1 MTAIV
6 KHSKYDFETMV
17 TIDVRDLSRRIS
29 SRFKDTI
36 TLFKYLQSLRKVEA
50 RLTDE
55 GGLEILIE
63 KRAFEILQK
72 VDEVYAKLTEIADG
86 ALEFN

>member
-6 KHSKYDFETMV
+6 KHLNYDFETMI
-17 TIDVRDLSRRIS
+17 TIDIRDLFSQDS
-29 SRFKDTI
+29 SFFKDTL

-55 GGLEILIE
+55 GTLEILVE
-63 KRAFEILQK
+63 PRSFEILSK
-72 VDEVYAKLTEIADG
+72 VDKIYKVLAEIAEES
-86 ALEFN
+86 L